1 VYKYKKIVIYKGL
14 NGQSAQQI
22 IKKSESCNVYIFD
35 FLQLLVYAGKIL
47 FFDYTRDTVVSI
59 TKEKHMFQN
68 FRPLGDRVLI
78 RLVEQE
84 QKTTSGIII
93 PDAAKE
99 KTQTGKVIAIGQ
111 GRIVEGKL
119 IPLAVKAGDIVYVG
133 KYSGTD
139 AGEDHR
145 IVREDDILGI
155 IE

>member
-1 VYKYKKIVIYKGL
+1 
-14 NGQSAQQI
+14 
-22 IKKSESCNVYIFD
+22 
-35 FLQLLVYAGKIL
+35 
-47 FFDYTRDTVVSI
+47 
-59 TKEKHMFQN
+59 MFHN

-78 RLVEQE
+78 KLVQYEE
-84 QKTTSGIII
+84 KTTSGIII

-99 KTQTGKVIAIGQ
+99 KTQTGKVVAVGQ
-111 GRIVEGKL
+111 GRIVEGKML
-119 IPLAVKAGDIVYVG
+119 PLAVKAGDVVYLG

>member
-1 VYKYKKIVIYKGL
+1 
-14 NGQSAQQI
+14 
-22 IKKSESCNVYIFD
+22 
-35 FLQLLVYAGKIL
+35 
-47 FFDYTRDTVVSI
+47 
-59 TKEKHMFQN
+59 MFHN

-78 RLVEQE
+78 KLIEQE

-99 KTQTGKVIAIGQ
+99 KNAQTGKVIAAGQ
-111 GRIVEGKL
+111 GRIIEGKVM
-119 IPLAVKAGDIVYVG
+119 PLAVKAGDIVYVG

>member
-1 VYKYKKIVIYKGL
+1 
-14 NGQSAQQI
+14 
-22 IKKSESCNVYIFD
+22 
-35 FLQLLVYAGKIL
+35 
-47 FFDYTRDTVVSI
+47 
-59 TKEKHMFQN
+59 MFHN

-78 RLVEQE
+78 KFVERE
-84 QKTTSGIII
+84 EKTTSGIII

-99 KTQTGKVIAIGQ
+99 KPQTGQVIAVGQ
-111 GRIVEGKL
+111 GRVLEGKL

-133 KYSGTD
+133 KYSGTE